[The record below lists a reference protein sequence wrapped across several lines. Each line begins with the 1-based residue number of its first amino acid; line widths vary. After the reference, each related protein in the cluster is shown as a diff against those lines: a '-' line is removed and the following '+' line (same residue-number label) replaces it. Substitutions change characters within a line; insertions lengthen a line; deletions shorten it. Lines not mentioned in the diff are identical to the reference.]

1 MGLKLL
7 CVLFNDYF
15 LPFKGFDVLVLFF
28 NQVFLEWS
36 FLFLHFSCFLA
47 HLISWHLI

>member
-15 LPFKGFDVLVLFF
+15 LPFKGFDVLVLF
-28 NQVFLEWS
+28 
-36 FLFLHFSCFLA
+36 
-47 HLISWHLI
+47 LIKYW